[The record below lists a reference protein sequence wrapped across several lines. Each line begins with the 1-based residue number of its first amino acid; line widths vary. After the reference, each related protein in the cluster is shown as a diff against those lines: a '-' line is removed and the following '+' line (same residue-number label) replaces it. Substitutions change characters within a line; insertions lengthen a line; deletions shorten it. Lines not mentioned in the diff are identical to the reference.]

1 MAGYRGAA
9 MTDEYLAQHVREAL
23 AQDPRVAD
31 LAITVTAEPGRVY
44 LSGEVATEERR
55 NTIGAVA
62 GELLPDHDVR
72 NQVTV
77 TDCREPEG
85 VENLP

>member
-1 MAGYRGAA
+1 

-31 LAITVTAEPGRVY
+31 LGITVTAEPGRVY

-55 NTIGAVA
+55 HAIGTVA
-62 GELLPDHDVR
+62 GELLADHEVT

-77 TDCREPEG
+77 IDCREPED